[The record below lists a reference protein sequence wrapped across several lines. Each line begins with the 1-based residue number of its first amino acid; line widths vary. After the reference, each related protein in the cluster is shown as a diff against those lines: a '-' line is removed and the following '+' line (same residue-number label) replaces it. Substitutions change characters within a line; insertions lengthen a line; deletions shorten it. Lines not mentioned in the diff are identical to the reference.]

1 MQIDHYGFEYT
12 SQYFQRRE
20 LEPYKIKKAD
30 ETTTFV
36 CFHDQDPRPIHKIVK
51 DAATGDITVT
61 WAYGAWDN
69 AASLA
74 YQPVNT
80 TKEV

>member
-1 MQIDHYGFEYT
+1 MQIDHYGFEAT
-12 SQYFQRRE
+12 SQYFHRRE
-20 LEPYKIKKAD
+20 LEPYLIKRAD

-36 CFHDQDPRPIHKIVK
+36 CFHDADPRPIHKIVS
-51 DAATGDITVT
+51 DAATGDIAVT
-61 WAYGAWDN
+61 WAYGNWAD
-69 AASLA
+69 AAALH